1 MSKNKL
7 SVFLL
12 SFVLVLM
19 LISCSNKT
27 SGASATGLLV
37 GRVGTVF
44 ADPSYKY
51 DVAYKNGST
60 RYIADVTV
68 CLSNGSYTYPSSLKG
83 ELLKFDGSNWI
94 SVKNNITGQ
103 IVFPESGTY
112 KVKYTADGFTAD
124 TGEFPVYKP
133 GELYNFSATK
143 PVYAEG
149 AQMVKTDFTYTY
161 CYKDKNG
168 SIGLTNSLPQ
178 DEVLIYTLGYT
189 RGNEDLEF
197 ITLLDDQDMYKSGNE
212 VYAGIVIA
220 SPDTPEGYI
229 NEETEIKVLKNCKT
243 DIKSLA
249 SYKLKSGNTYEFS
262 GNIYKRFYDDD
273 GEIIGRTVIL
283 SKTDNVV
290 KIAKGF
296 SIEISDLI
304 PNQSTPTPEELE
316 VEYNKVGREWT
327 SLETFDPTT
336 LSDSGYMLLKITEN
350 GEEITKKNP
359 GYIRVRK

>member
-1 MSKNKL
+1 MKKNIVLITIALL
-7 SVFLL
+7 SVLL
-12 SFVLVLM
+12 IV
-19 LISCSNKT
+19 SCSNKT
-27 SGASATGLLV
+27 QESKAVGLSI
-37 GRVGTVF
+37 GRVETVF
-44 ADPSYKY
+44 ADDAWNY
-51 DVAYKNGST
+51 DVVYKSGST
-60 RYIADVTV
+60 RYISEVV
-68 CLSNGSYTYPSSLKG
+68 VNLSNGTYRYPSSVKAEILKKDG
-83 ELLKFDGSNWI
+83 ETWKSI
-94 SVKNNITGQ
+94 SKDVTDKVT
-103 IVFPESGTY
+103 FPDSGVY
-112 KVKYTADGFTAD
+112 KIKYTAEGFTAD

-149 AQMVKTDFTYTY
+149 AQMVKFDFTYTY

-168 SIGLTNSLPQ
+168 SIGLTNSLSQ
-178 DEVLIYTLGYT
+178 DEVLIYTRDKDAT
-189 RGNEDLEF
+189 F

-229 NEETEIKVLKNCKT
+229 NEEIEIKVLKNCDT

-249 SYKLKSGNTYEFS
+249 YYKLKKGTTNQYEFS
-262 GNIYKRFYDDD
+262 GNIYKRFFDDD
-273 GEIIGRTVIL
+273 GKIIGRTVIL